1 MSLKTR
7 FLTIA
12 IVILLIGG
20 AFAGGFLVG
29 RNTPAG
35 DVVIPIS
42 TLTPPVPSSTDTA
55 TPPVTVQ
62 PTEGALTT
70 DELFK
75 PFWETWEIVHD
86 QFVNQ
91 PVDDIEL
98 MRGAIRGM
106 LEALGD
112 PYTSYMDPFEYEQAN
127 APLDGEYE
135 GIGAWVDITGEYL
148 TIISPMKDSPAD
160 KTGLKPDDQVRA
172 VDGDD
177 MTGVDGNLV
186 LRRVLGPANTP
197 VTLTIF
203 RPSTNETFDVTI
215 FRARIT
221 LPSVESDLLDG
232 RIAYIQLFTFGQD
245 THGDMREALEELLKQ
260 EPTGLILDLRNNGGG
275 YLNTA
280 IMILSE
286 FLPGRELAMIERFGD
301 GQENQL
307 KTVNGGIAQE
317 IPLVVLVN
325 EGSASA
331 SEITAGALQDYQ
343 RATLVG
349 TQTFGKGS
357 VQNWIPLAGKQGA
370 VRVTIASW
378 LTPLGRHIH
387 KVGLTPDVIVELTDE
402 DRDAD
407 RDPQLDKA
415 IEILLSK

>member
-1 MSLKTR
+1 MSPKTR
-7 FLTIA
+7 FLNIA

-29 RNTPAG
+29 RNAPAG
-35 DVVIPIS
+35 EIVIPMS
-42 TLTPPVPSSTDTA
+42 TLTPPVTSSTDTA
-55 TPPVTVQ
+55 TPPGTAQ

-75 PFWETWEIVHD
+75 PFWETWKIVHD

-91 PVDDIEL
+91 PVDDLEL

-106 LEALGD
+106 LNALGD

-148 TIISPMKDSPAD
+148 TIISPMKDSPAE
-160 KTGLKPDDQVRA
+160 KAGLRPDDQVRA

-203 RPSTNETFDVTI
+203 RPATNETFDVTI
-215 FRARIT
+215 VRARIT
-221 LPSVESDLLDG
+221 IPSVESEMLDG
-232 RIAYIQLFTFGQD
+232 RIAYIQLFTFGQE
-245 THGDMREALEELLKQ
+245 THGDMRKALEELLKQ
-260 EPTGLILDLRNNGGG
+260 EPVGLILDLRNNGGG

-286 FLPGRELAMIERFGD
+286 FLPGREVAMIERFGD
-301 GQENQL
+301 GKENQL
-307 KTVNGGIAQE
+307 MTVNGGIARDT
-317 IPLVVLVN
+317 PLVVLVN

-357 VQNWIPLAGKQGA
+357 VQNWIPLAEEQGA

-378 LTPLGRHIH
+378 LTPQGRQIN
-387 KVGLTPDVIVELTDE
+387 KIGLTPDVIVELTDE

-407 RDPQLDKA
+407 RDPQLEKA